1 MRQEEMKLEDL
12 KQNFPEMPSEL
23 RRMVEREV
31 QEQIRIV
38 PTKRRRRHMTRK
50 TIAAVFAAV
59 MLIGTTAFAGIAY
72 KMHSEPVGKYGVNTK
87 IEDMSQVE
95 TEENS
100 SATGQTQEV
109 IDIKNVRM
117 EVSYLPEGMVETEDG
132 KYSYTDALYKGG
144 VSITFYKMDTGDAQ
158 FDMLTRNV
166 KESEKIK
173 AGGYEGI
180 YCELYGGD
188 DGEISFNQRIYVAYT
203 DVHYVMEMYAA
214 SDVAKEEALKI
225 AEGVHLQ
232 PVSDG
237 NTQDIVHAYNW
248 SEYVKS
254 RNEETV
260 EWNMSVT
267 VPKSAMK
274 NTHAV
279 GEAFT
284 AANVESPEDD
294 WQGLSNIRIKVTDVQ
309 VSDKIDLLDLSV
321 MDADFREEL
330 QKEVNQAGELLPAK
344 INYMKYGNGID
355 TLNEVVESREVPQK
369 LVYVTVE
376 YTNIGAEE
384 LDEILFFGSL
394 MKIVEENGQMKMY
407 TGKASDEGVAWDD
420 AVPAGLAGNREMW
433 YYDVHG
439 GEQGNNYITDLK
451 AGESA
456 TVHMAW
462 IVPEEELGYLYLN
475 LDTFSGSYEFSESS
489 LALGYVDIRQ

>member
-23 RRMVEREV
+23 RMLVERKV

-50 TIAAVFAAV
+50 TIAAAIAAV
-59 MLIGTTAFAGIAY
+59 MLLGTTAFAGIAY
-72 KMHSEPVGKYGVNTK
+72 KMHSEPVGKYAAEIK
-87 IEDMSQVE
+87 IEEMNQVG

-100 SATGQTQEV
+100 SATGQPQEG
-109 IDIKNVRM
+109 IDIENVRM

-132 KYSYTDALYKGG
+132 KYSYANALYKGG

-158 FDMLTRNV
+158 FDMLTTNV
-166 KESEKIK
+166 RETEEIK
-173 AGGYEGI
+173 VGGYDGI

-188 DGEISFNQRIYVAYT
+188 GGDISFNQRIYVAYT

-214 SDVAKEEALKI
+214 SDVTKEDALKI

-248 SEYVKS
+248 SEYVKP

-260 EWNMSVT
+260 EWNPLVT

-284 AANVESPEDD
+284 AANVESQEDD
-294 WQGLSNIRIKVTDVQ
+294 WLGLGSVEIKVTDVQ
-309 VSDKIDLLDLSV
+309 VSDKINLLDLSV
-321 MDADFREEL
+321 MDADDRAEL

-355 TLNEVVESREVPQK
+355 TLDEVADSREVPQK

-376 YTNIGAEE
+376 YTNIGTEK
-384 LDEILFFGSL
+384 LDEILFYGSL

-407 TGKASDEGVAWDD
+407 TGAASDGSAAWDD
-420 AVPAGLAGNREMW
+420 AVYAGSASNREMW

-439 GEQGNNYITDLK
+439 GERGNNYITDLK
-451 AGESA
+451 AGETA

-462 IVPEEELGYLYLN
+462 LVPEEELGYLYLN
-475 LDTFSGSYEFSESS
+475 LDTFGGSYEFSESS
-489 LALGYVDIRQ
+489 LDLGYVDIRQ

>member
-1 MRQEEMKLEDL
+1 
-12 KQNFPEMPSEL
+12 
-23 RRMVEREV
+23 
-31 QEQIRIV
+31 
-38 PTKRRRRHMTRK
+38 MTRR

-59 MLIGTTAFAGIAY
+59 MLVGTTAFAGIAY
-72 KMHSEPVGKYGVNTK
+72 KMHSEPVGKHAVNTK
-87 IEDMSQVE
+87 IEDMSQAE
-95 TEENS
+95 TEENG

-109 IDIKNVRM
+109 IDIRNVRM

-144 VSITFYKMDTGDAQ
+144 VAITFYKMDTGDAQ
-158 FDMLTRNV
+158 FDMLTTSVR
-166 KESEKIK
+166 ESEEIK
-173 AGGYEGI
+173 VGGYDGI

-188 DGEISFNQRIYVAYT
+188 NGEISFNQRIYVAYT

-214 SDVAKEEALKI
+214 SDVAKEDALKI

-254 RNEETV
+254 RNDETV

-284 AANVESPEDD
+284 AANVETSEDD
-294 WQGLSNIRIKVTDVQ
+294 GPGNIEIKVTDVQ

-321 MDADFREEL
+321 LDADCREEL
-330 QKEVNQAGELLPAK
+330 QKEVNQAGELLPTK

-355 TLNEVVESREVPQK
+355 TLDEVVESREVPQK

-376 YTNIGAEE
+376 YANIGTEE
-384 LDEILFFGSL
+384 LDEILFFGNL
-394 MKIVEENGQMKMY
+394 MKIVEENGQMEMY
-407 TGKASDEGVAWDD
+407 TGKAPDGSAAWDD

-439 GEQGNNYITDLK
+439 GERGNNYITDLK

-475 LDTFSGSYEFSESS
+475 LDTFGGSYEFSESS